1 MVQLPTIIQL
11 LASRTASRFTR
22 LLKSIGIRV
31 VPKWVDSAN
40 HQIEAWTLSMCTK
53 AEQFQNDGSCKTKPE
68 DTPEVYRQMRG
79 ALQRAAEKTG
89 DVQHHDAQSTVASE
103 MLPDHLAAGFDTSG
117 ITLTYFVHEIS
128 KRQDLQ
134 TALRDELQRIE
145 GPFRY
150 RPAVEQLDH
159 LSAPKDLDKLPL
171 LSALIQETLRLRA
184 AIPAPQP
191 RITPAGGC
199 VLGPQ
204 GEYRVPGG
212 VRVSAQAH
220 SLHRNA
226 EVFDEPESWKP
237 GEMAG
242 CGRC

>member
-1 MVQLPTIIQL
+1 
-11 LASRTASRFTR
+11 
-22 LLKSIGIRV
+22 
-31 VPKWVDSAN
+31 
-40 HQIEAWTLSMCTK
+40 MCTE

-79 ALQRAAEKTG
+79 ALQRAAEKAG
-89 DVQHHDAQSTVASE
+89 DVQHHDVKLTVASE
-103 MLPDHLAAGFDTSG
+103 MLDHLAAGFDTSG

-134 TALRDELQRIE
+134 TALRDELQRVE
-145 GPFRY
+145 SPFRY
-150 RPAVEQLDH
+150 RPAAEQLDR
-159 LSAPKDLDKLPL
+159 LPAPKDLDKLPL

-184 AIPAPQP
+184 AIPGPQP

-199 VLGPQ
+199 VLDPKD
-204 GEYRVPGG
+204 EYRVPGG

-220 SLHRNA
+220 SLHRNP

-237 GEMAG
+237 ERWLVADEAKLKEMNRWFWAFG
-242 CGRC
+242 SGGRMCIGSNLALYRELTSVANA